1 VLAVVAIVA
10 VAGNF
15 RGARILVWLFNV
27 EGTVDLIDAITLAT
41 IYGAPPYMGAA
52 YWIPAFW
59 VPALL
64 VTHYI
69 TFVVLWKYWPG
80 AAQLGATGDRGFG

>member
-1 VLAVVAIVA
+1 LLAVAAISVVVRNA
-10 VAGNF
+10 
-15 RGARILVWLFNV
+15 RGGRLLLWIFNV
-27 EGTVDLIDAITLAT
+27 EGTVDLIAAIALAI
-41 IYGAPPYMGAA
+41 IYGAPAYMGPA

-69 TFVVLWKYWPG
+69 TFVVLWRHSTN
-80 AAQLGATGDRGFG
+80 AAQNRRKERRG

>member
-1 VLAVVAIVA
+1 
-10 VAGNF
+10 
-15 RGARILVWLFNV
+15 
-27 EGTVDLIDAITLAT
+27 
-41 IYGAPPYMGAA
+41 MGAA

-69 TFVVLWKYWPG
+69 TFVVLLKYWRS
-80 AAQLGATGDRGFG
+80 A